1 MNQPGWGT
9 NPHVTDISRLPGRNE
24 DLWQWQL
31 QARCRGMD
39 TADFFHPDAERGS
52 SKRRRDAKAKAI
64 CADCPVIAQCRA
76 HALQVH
82 EPYGV
87 WGGLTEDERSQLLSA
102 AAANLE

>member
-1 MNQPGWGT
+1 
-9 NPHVTDISRLPGRNE
+9 
-24 DLWQWQL
+24 
-31 QARCRGMD
+31 MD

-87 WGGLTEDERSQLLSA
+87 WGGLTEDERSRLLSA
-102 AAANLE
+102 AAAKLE

>member
-1 MNQPGWGT
+1 
-9 NPHVTDISRLPGRNE
+9 
-24 DLWQWQL
+24 
-31 QARCRGMD
+31 MD

-87 WGGLTEDERSQLLSA
+87 WGGLTEDERSRLLSA